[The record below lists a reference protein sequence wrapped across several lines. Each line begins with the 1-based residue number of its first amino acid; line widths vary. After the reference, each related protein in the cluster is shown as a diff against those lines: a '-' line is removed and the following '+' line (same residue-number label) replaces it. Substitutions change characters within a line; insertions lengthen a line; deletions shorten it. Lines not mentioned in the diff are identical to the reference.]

1 MSLPIEYLIDQTHIT
16 DLQKL
21 QDEKLYHIIRL
32 FRDELE
38 KFNESEEF
46 KLKGLIIACNEMKDL
61 IKDFR
66 FILNGYIKVIN
77 NQLPFCLKEE
87 IEELLKEMDKI
98 ENILDKIKAVRLLKE
113 KVDELGNKCLY
124 KMRILYDSLNDFIY
138 GESCFWDKIDLE
150 KKEIIIKQWHYDAKA
165 KAKADITAIIVEALK
180 TGKAERERL
189 ERLYGITS

>member
-1 MSLPIEYLIDQTHIT
+1 MSLPIEYFIDQTHIT

-32 FRDELE
+32 FRNELE
-38 KFNESEEF
+38 KFNEF

-66 FILNGYIKVIN
+66 FILNGYIEVIN
-77 NQLPFCLKEE
+77 KQLPFCLKEE

-98 ENILDKIKAVRLLKE
+98 ENNLDKIKAVRLLKE
-113 KVDELGNKCLY
+113 KVDELRNKCLY

-138 GESCFWDKIDLE
+138 WESCYWESCYWDKIDLE
-150 KKEIIIKQWHYDAKA
+150 KKEFIIKQWHYDANNY
-165 KAKADITAIIVEALK
+165 IE
-180 TGKAERERL
+180 
-189 ERLYGITS
+189 

>member
-1 MSLPIEYLIDQTHIT
+1 MSLPIEYFIDQTHIT

-32 FRDELE
+32 FRNELE
-38 KFNESEEF
+38 KFNEF

-66 FILNGYIKVIN
+66 FILNGYIEVIN
-77 NQLPFCLKEE
+77 KQLPFCLKEE

-98 ENILDKIKAVRLLKE
+98 ENNLDKIKAVRLLKE

-124 KMRILYDSLNDFIY
+124 KMRIFYDSLNDFIY
-138 GESCFWDKIDLE
+138 WESCYWESCYWDKIDLE
-150 KKEIIIKQWHYDAKA
+150 KKEIIIKQWHYDANNY
-165 KAKADITAIIVEALK
+165 IE
-180 TGKAERERL
+180 
-189 ERLYGITS
+189 

>member
-1 MSLPIEYLIDQTHIT
+1 MSLPIEYFIDQTHIT

-32 FRDELE
+32 FRNELE
-38 KFNESEEF
+38 KFNEF

-66 FILNGYIKVIN
+66 FILNGYIEVIN
-77 NQLPFCLKEE
+77 KQLPFCLKEE

-98 ENILDKIKAVRLLKE
+98 ENNLDKIKAVRLLKE

-138 GESCFWDKIDLE
+138 WESCYWDKIDLE
-150 KKEIIIKQWHYDAKA
+150 KKRNHN
-165 KAKADITAIIVEALK
+165 
-180 TGKAERERL
+180 
-189 ERLYGITS
+189 

>member
-1 MSLPIEYLIDQTHIT
+1 MSLPIEYFTDQTHIT
-16 DLQKL
+16 DLEKL

-32 FRDELE
+32 FRNELE
-38 KFNESEEF
+38 KKFNEF

-66 FILNGYIKVIN
+66 FILNGYIGVIN
-77 NQLPFCLKEE
+77 KQLPFCLKEE

-98 ENILDKIKAVRLLKE
+98 ENNLDKIKAVRLLKE

-138 GESCFWDKIDLE
+138 RESCYWDKIDLE
-150 KKEIIIKQWHYDAKA
+150 KKEIIIKQWHYDASMKEWM
-165 KAKADITAIIVEALK
+165 KQLEQLYRITFLI
-180 TGKAERERL
+180 
-189 ERLYGITS
+189 

>member
-1 MSLPIEYLIDQTHIT
+1 MSLPIEYFIDQTHIT

-32 FRDELE
+32 FRNELE
-38 KFNESEEF
+38 KFNEF

-66 FILNGYIKVIN
+66 FILNGYIEVIN
-77 NQLPFCLKEE
+77 KQLPFCLKEE

-98 ENILDKIKAVRLLKE
+98 ENNLDKIKAVRLLKE

-124 KMRILYDSLNDFIY
+124 KMRILYDLLNDFIY
-138 GESCFWDKIDLE
+138 WESCYWESCYWDKIDLE
-150 KKEIIIKQWHYDAKA
+150 KKEIIIKQWHYDANNY
-165 KAKADITAIIVEALK
+165 IE
-180 TGKAERERL
+180 
-189 ERLYGITS
+189 